1 MPGPVRILLT
11 FLAAIIVTA
20 SLAIEI
26 TSTRVMAQGLTGLCT
41 QSENGVT
48 CLFRYTNASAYATD
62 YRYTQTVQYLADTG
76 WTDIGSDSSAPPYA
90 ETSVV
95 GHSPD
100 GRSYNIT
107 YLQAVIVGLDP
118 DTGYTL
124 RAKSHYEHLTDPTRN
139 WDLYSTVLSI
149 HTLSVLPEAPEQVSV
164 ARNEAGDGTTVTW
177 VAPDSVKTLTK
188 FIIQRAEL
196 QRTSGVAVWGKEKFF
211 ETADGATLTYTDTGL
226 DPDVTYQYQVAGV
239 SSAGTGF
246 YSATVRTLGAVG
258 ENDVAVDDRGYDAIP
273 TPNHGQLP
281 TGYDT
286 STGDVELVAAVD
298 ASITQ
303 MIGPTG
309 LTWDPDK
316 MRHFLVVLGAGVLA
330 GMALVG
336 NRKLG
341 NRNNGQSMLLAFLLF
356 QAALWL
362 GALML
367 GFPWHWAMLPT
378 LMTVGLGLIAF
389 GKKVSA

>member
-1 MPGPVRILLT
+1 MSGLLRILLT
-11 FLAAIIVTA
+11 FLVVAVAAPLAVMRVAPAAEAQSTSSCTQTDTTVHCSLLFTA
-20 SLAIEI
+20 QPSGRSNESTDIQYLSAGNWVNISTSS
-26 TSTRVMAQGLTGLCT
+26 TSTPYVIN
-41 QSENGVT
+41 S
-48 CLFRYTNASAYATD
+48 
-62 YRYTQTVQYLADTG
+62 YLG
-76 WTDIGSDSSAPPYA
+76 RISSGNYW
-90 ETSVV
+90 SQMQ
-95 GHSPD
+95 
-100 GRSYNIT
+100 IT
-107 YLQAVIVGLDP
+107 LIGLDD
-118 DTGYTL
+118 DTTYTIKGQL
-124 RAKSHYEHLTDPTRN
+124 GTGT
-139 WDLYSTVLSI
+139 YSVPVTFR
-149 HTLSVLPEAPEQVSV
+149 TLANLPEAPEQVSV
-164 ARNEAGDGTTVTW
+164 ARNDAGDEATVTW
-177 VAPDSVKTLTK
+177 AEPDSFRDLTK
-188 FIIQRAEL
+188 YIIQRSEL
-196 QRTSGVAVWGKEKFF
+196 QRTSGVAVWGKETFF

-246 YSATVRTLGAVG
+246 YSATVRTLGAAG

-273 TPNHGQLP
+273 TPDHGQLP

-341 NRNNGQSMLLAFLLF
+341 NRINGQSILLAFLLF

-389 GKKVSA
+389 GKKVTA

>member
-1 MPGPVRILLT
+1 MSGPLRILLT
-11 FLAAIIVTA
+11 FLVVAVAAPLAVMRVAPAAEAQSTSSCTQTDTTVHCSLLFTARPSGRSNSSTDIQYLSDGNWVNISSDSTVTPYV
-20 SLAIEI
+20 I
-26 TSTRVMAQGLTGLCT
+26 TSYVQISLG
-41 QSENGVT
+41 SSN
-48 CLFRYTNASAYATD
+48 
-62 YRYTQTVQYLADTG
+62 YRYYIEAD
-76 WTDIGSDSSAPPYA
+76 I
-90 ETSVV
+90 
-95 GHSPD
+95 
-100 GRSYNIT
+100 I
-107 YLQAVIVGLDP
+107 GLDP
-118 DTGYTL
+118 DTEFTIRGQ
-124 RAKSHYEHLTDPTRN
+124 
-139 WDLYSTVLSI
+139 YSYDYIYLGTTEKRDFYSVPVSI
-149 HTLSVLPEAPEQVSV
+149 HTLANLPEAPEQVSV
-164 ARNEAGDGTTVTW
+164 ARNEAGDEATATW

-188 FIIQRAEL
+188 YIIQRAEL
-196 QRTSGVAVWGKEKFF
+196 QRTSGVAVWGKETFF
-211 ETADGATLTYTDTGL
+211 ETADGDTLTYTDTGL

-246 YSATVRTLGAVG
+246 YSATVRTLGAAG

-273 TPNHGQLP
+273 TPDHGQLP
-281 TGYDT
+281 TGYDS
-286 STGDVELVAAVD
+286 STGDAELVAAVD

-303 MIGPTG
+303 MISPTG
-309 LTWDPDK
+309 LTWDPTR

-341 NRNNGQSMLLAFLLF
+341 NRINGQSILLAFLLF

-389 GKKVSA
+389 GKKVTA